1 MALSPQIIRELRT
14 LFFSVDRNAVISG
27 DINPQTTETYGLG
40 SAGKKWDTIYVKD
53 LYADSITGGAPGG
66 GDADTVD
73 GFHADASPTSGM
85 LLPLDIN
92 AEFPE
97 TVYIEALL
105 KDGSRTLEDDLAVV
119 AGKTI
124 DNVDIGLHD
133 HSGVYGSIVIT
144 HSSLGGLTADDHPQ
158 YTQWA
163 QEEVIIENWTFTNT
177 ADAIDAYYKYI
188 GWEFDT
194 IVVLDG
200 NNEPVPGS
208 TYTSLKS
215 IPFTGA
221 DAGALMEVS
230 VGASGGTGYIVGD
243 TPIITGGGGLGQVRV
258 DAESSGVVTA
268 ISVYVIDDSY
278 SVSSDNATTGGTG
291 SGLLVDIDRV
301 TIQSYDH
308 SHEIEIRTS
317 GLESYISIGSSG
329 GILLKDDESD
339 TFIQVGG
346 ASELNLYG
354 TGSYRLWS
362 GHVTPASAPFSV
374 TDAGHVVMTS
384 ADIGGWAVDS
394 DSITSNGIDIKSAGE
409 IVIGSGDNAITL
421 SAIDVTGSPGPYLM
435 WAGDA
440 VASNSTFKITE
451 TGIVYLANAI
461 IDGQLRSVNYQAGP
475 PGKGWLL
482 SQDGTLTAHNI
493 IARGRIEA
501 VVYRETEISA
511 ISGNM
516 LLTPAAILAVD
527 LADTDVIMVVDDV
540 VFQSSD
546 ICRLKTI
553 TGDEWVKVTSDYTV
567 VAEGFQYSI
576 TRDYADLGASYD
588 YLIGDTVIRYGSAI
602 QPQAPLPIA
611 SGEEDAVLGSYQ
623 PAGSLATTQG
633 GWLTLLGSRGDGP
646 FFGVTART
654 GVTYDA
660 YEEVVRIGN
669 LNTILD
675 YTEETW
681 GLFVGKSTSYMAFD
695 DVQGLR
701 INAGDGNTTIDDGGI
716 FTDIFG
722 VERLEAKP
730 DYTDNYATLYFYDT
744 GSVRELRAKMKDG
757 GDEYDVLIT
766 DEDDPIAT
774 KIDRLIAI
782 SGGGLTLDV
791 SGAIDVAPENGIGSY
806 YIDTYLSASSDT
818 LVDITGGQDGDI
830 LIISPQNG
838 SRTIIVE
845 AFTGNIFTPNSESIY
860 LDDVFQMLIL
870 KRQAGDWWVVSHVN
884 KATSTTQG
892 TVELAIGSEV
902 DTGTDA
908 TRAVTPEALT
918 DSEYFKASENRKLDS
933 ALSVDHTASGDTI
946 TYQVDV
952 NAFGFGATLRVDTGG
967 DLRTAD
973 ADGITSVPCIALA
986 LEAGTGVKN
995 VLLRGLIRDDT
1006 WSWVT
1011 GGEASLIYL
1020 SNTLGG
1026 MTQTQPSGTGDQV
1039 QVLGYALSATIMMF
1053 APSLVLVE
1061 VD

>member
-1 MALSPQIIRELRT
+1 MALSNQIKRELRT
-14 LFFSVDRNAVISG
+14 LFISIDRDARLAGSLNPSAHDTYSLGTATRRWSTLYVD
-27 DINPQTTETYGLG
+27 T
-40 SAGKKWDTIYVKD
+40 
-53 LYADSITGGAPGG
+53 LYADSIVGGGGGG

-73 GFHADASPTSGM
+73 GFHADSEPTTGI
-85 LLPLDIN
+85 LLALDIN
-92 AEFPE
+92 AEFPIA
-97 TVYIEALL
+97 VYADALL
-105 KDGSRTLEDDLAVV
+105 KDGSRDLEGNLAVV

-124 DNVDIGLHD
+124 DGVDIGLHD
-133 HSGVYGSIVIT
+133 HSGVYGSPIIT
-144 HSSLGGLTADDHPQ
+144 HSSLGNLEVDDHPQ

-177 ADAIDAYYKYI
+177 SNDIDAYYKYI

-194 IVVLDG
+194 VLDLDG
-200 NNEPVPGS
+200 NNEPIPAS
-208 TYTSLKS
+208 TYTSFKS

-221 DAGALMEVS
+221 SAGALMEVS
-230 VGASGGTGYIVGD
+230 VGASGGVGYNVGD
-243 TPIITGGGGLGQVRV
+243 TPTITGGGGAGQVRV
-258 DAESSGVVTA
+258 DTVSSGVVTA
-268 ISVYVIDDSY
+268 ISVYVVDDGY

-291 SGLLVDIDRV
+291 TGLLVDIDRV
-301 TIQSYDH
+301 TIQSYNH
-308 SHEIEIRTS
+308 THVIELRTS
-317 GLESYISIGSSG
+317 GTESYISIADGN
-329 GILLKDDESD
+329 ILIKDDETNS
-339 TFIQVGG
+339 FIRVGG

-362 GHVTPASAPFSV
+362 GHADGASAPFSV
-374 TDAGHVVMTS
+374 TDVGHVVMTS

-409 IVIGSGDNAITL
+409 IVVGAGDNAITL
-421 SAIDVTGSPGPYLM
+421 SAIDASGSPGPYLM

-440 VASNSTFKITE
+440 TPASSPFRITE

-461 IDGQLRSVNYQAGP
+461 VDGQLKSVNYQAGP

-527 LADTDVIMVVDDV
+527 LADTDVVMVVDDI

-553 TGDEWVKVTSDYTV
+553 TGDEWVKITSDYTV
-567 VAEGFQYSI
+567 VAEGYQYSI

-611 SGEEDAVLGSYQ
+611 SGDEDAVFGSYQ
-623 PAGSLATTQG
+623 PAGSLASTQG

-722 VERLEAKP
+722 VERLSAKP
-730 DYTDNYATLYFYDT
+730 DYTPNYSTLYFYDT
-744 GSVRELRAKMKDG
+744 GSVLELRARMKDEGAG
-757 GDEYDVLIT
+757 GDEFDVLIVSEDGIELPESVYLDQSGGT
-766 DEDDPIAT
+766 ADSYGVLAGTINGVNTTFTVSQTEYTTGKLIVYLNGQLQTQGTAEDWVETTPGSGTFDFSTAPETGDEILVQYGT
-774 KIDRLIAI
+774 VV
-782 SGGGLTLDV
+782 SGGG
-791 SGAIDVAPENGIGSY
+791 G
-806 YIDTYLSASSDT
+806 
-818 LVDITGGQDGDI
+818 
-830 LIISPQNG
+830 
-838 SRTIIVE
+838 
-845 AFTGNIFTPNSESIY
+845 
-860 LDDVFQMLIL
+860 
-870 KRQAGDWWVVSHVN
+870 
-884 KATSTTQG
+884 
-892 TVELAIGSEV
+892 
-902 DTGTDA
+902 
-908 TRAVTPEALT
+908 
-918 DSEYFKASENRKLDS
+918 
-933 ALSVDHTASGDTI
+933 
-946 TYQVDV
+946 
-952 NAFGFGATLRVDTGG
+952 
-967 DLRTAD
+967 
-973 ADGITSVPCIALA
+973 
-986 LEAGTGVKN
+986 
-995 VLLRGLIRDDT
+995 
-1006 WSWVT
+1006 
-1011 GGEASLIYL
+1011 GGEAVPSALKVYT
-1020 SNTLGG
+1020 NT
-1026 MTQTQPSGTGDQV
+1026 T
-1039 QVLGYALSATIMMF
+1039 F
-1053 APSLVLVE
+1053 N
-1061 VD
+1061 